1 MDFSDPMICRDIVVG
16 TAGHIDHG
24 KTALVRALTGVDTDR
39 LPAERQRGITIDLGF
54 ASLDLGA
61 GRRAAIVDV
70 PGHERFIRNMLAGAS
85 SVDLALLVVAADDS
99 VMPQTREHLE
109 ILQLLGVPS
118 GLVVL
123 TKCDLADDSWLD
135 LVEEDIRQLVAG
147 TAMEGARIVRT
158 SAAKGQGIEEVRE
171 AIAELIET
179 IPAGRDLGC
188 FRMSVDRGFT
198 VAGHGTVVTGTVG
211 SGSLRVGD
219 ELTLWP
225 EGRAVRV
232 RNLQQHDRPVNELGR
247 GARAAVNLAG
257 VRHEETWRGQE
268 LAQNGWLEASRV
280 VGVSL
285 SASEGAGRA
294 LRHRGRYRLHLG
306 TGEIPA
312 TLLLPSGESA
322 VEPGHAVLGQLLLA
336 RPAAAVH
343 GQPFVLRQ
351 ESPAATLGGGRV
363 LQPTGRRLRRRD
375 AAGIDRLRRLTDPDP
390 LVRLRAVLASRGLAG
405 ASDLVLIREA
415 GIPSTELAGLLEQ
428 LSTSGEIVE
437 LAVGPRRALRLL
449 TETVVELE
457 ARVVRALGRLHAAR
471 PRQTAIRRG
480 DVAAELPDL
489 ATETLIASLLERLAG
504 QRRVVLTPRTVALA
518 GQQPK
523 LSQSERKL
531 KAELHERIKAGGL
544 NPPDFAELSAL
555 AGAKTGLLREL
566 LALLVDEGLAVE
578 VVANL
583 YLDAEAD
590 ATMRERVRGRLAE
603 GGTLTMAELRDLLGT
618 TRKYAVPFGEYLD
631 RAGVTHRE
639 GDARRLAEP
648 PTERGGAG

>member
-1 MDFSDPMICRDIVVG
+1 MGISDHMICREIVVG

-24 KTALVRALTGVDTDR
+24 KTALVHALTGVDTDR

-54 ASLDLGA
+54 AALDLGA

-109 ILQLLGVPS
+109 ILQLLGVPA

-123 TKCDLADDSWLD
+123 TKCDLADASWLD
-135 LVEEDIRQLVAG
+135 LVEEEVRQLVAG
-147 TAMEGARIVRT
+147 SVLEGARIVRA
-158 SAAKGQGIEEVRE
+158 SAATGQGVEDVRE
-171 AIAELIET
+171 AIAELAET
-179 IPAGRDLGC
+179 LPAGRDLGC
-188 FRMSVDRGFT
+188 FRMAVDRGFT
-198 VAGHGTVVTGTVG
+198 VIGHGTVATGTVG
-211 SGSLRVGD
+211 SGVVRVGD

-232 RNLQQHDRPVNELGR
+232 RNLQQHDRSVNELGR

-268 LAQNGWLEASRV
+268 LAETGWLEPTRV
-280 VGVSL
+280 LGVSL
-285 SASEGAGRA
+285 SVSADAGRP

-306 TGEIPA
+306 TGEVAA
-312 TLLLPSGESA
+312 TLLLPRESSVESGR
-322 VEPGHAVLGQLLLA
+322 HALGQLLLA
-336 RPAAAVH
+336 SPVVAVH

-375 AAGIDRLRRLTDPDP
+375 AAGIDRLQRLADPDP

-405 ASDLVLIREA
+405 GSNRVLVREA
-415 GIPSTELAGLLEQ
+415 GIPLGELDALLERLTAGGEVIELA
-428 LSTSGEIVE
+428 T
-437 LAVGPRRALRLL
+437 GPRRSVRVLAETVAELEDRLL
-449 TETVVELE
+449 
-457 ARVVRALGRLHAAR
+457 RALARLHAAR

-489 ATETLIASLLERLAG
+489 TSETLITALLERLASQG
-504 QRRVVLTPRTVALA
+504 RVVLTARTVAIA

-531 KAELHERIKAGGL
+531 KAELHEQLRAGGL
-544 NPPDFAELSAL
+544 GPPDFNDLAAL
-555 AGAKTGLLREL
+555 AGSKTGLVREL
-566 LALLVDEGLAVE
+566 LTLLVDEGLAVE
-578 VVANL
+578 VGTNL
-583 YLDAEAD
+583 YLDAEAE
-590 ATMRERVRGRLAE
+590 ATIRQRVQSALAG
-603 GGTLTMAELRDLLGT
+603 GGTLTMAALRDALGT

-631 RAGVTHRE
+631 RVGVTRRE
-639 GDARRLAEP
+639 GDLRRLAEP
-648 PTERGGAG
+648 PTEPGDAG